1 MKTDLGS
8 PKSIDT
14 PFLRIRE
21 NCLELQN
28 TTIQL
33 SNISLFSTADITPEK
48 FPMLSAAL
56 ILVGIIFLK
65 PLVVPALIAII
76 VGGVWIYYWYSS
88 VQKAKEMKR
97 LTIITNSGNVF
108 PILFE
113 DQAFL
118 SKVVTIM
125 TDIIRDPAH
134 ARNITIN
141 VKECTFSDDASVVD
155 NIYER

>member
-21 NCLELQN
+21 NCLELKN

-48 FPMLSAAL
+48 FPMLSIVL
-56 ILVGIIFLK
+56 ILVGFIFLK
-65 PLVVPALIAII
+65 PLIVPALITII

-108 PILFE
+108 PIVFE

-125 TDIIRDPAH
+125 TDIIRDPEH

-141 VKECTFSDDASVVD
+141 VKDCTFSDNASVAD
-155 NIYER
+155 NIYE

>member
-56 ILVGIIFLK
+56 ILVGIILLK

-108 PILFE
+108 PILLE
-113 DQAFL
+113 DQAFRT
-118 SKVVTIM
+118 KVVTIM

-141 VKECTFSDDASVVD
+141 VKECTFSDDASVVG

>member
-1 MKTDLGS
+1 MKTDLNA
-8 PKSIDT
+8 PKNIDT

-21 NCLELQN
+21 NCLEIQN

-48 FPMLSAAL
+48 FPIISIIL
-56 ILVGIIFLK
+56 ILVGIAFLEH
-65 PLVVPALIAII
+65 LAVPALIAIAL
-76 VGGVWIYYWYSS
+76 GGIWIYFWYYR
-88 VQKAKEMKR
+88 VQEAKKMKR

-118 SKVVTIM
+118 AKVVAIM

-141 VKECTFSDDASVVD
+141 VKECTFSDDASVVG
-155 NIYER
+155 NMYER

>member
-56 ILVGIIFLK
+56 ILVGIILLK

-118 SKVVTIM
+118 TKVVTIM

>member
-21 NCLELQN
+21 NCLELKN

-48 FPMLSAAL
+48 FPMLSIVL
-56 ILVGIIFLK
+56 ILVGFIFLK
-65 PLVVPALIAII
+65 PLIVPALITII

-108 PILFE
+108 PIVFE

-125 TDIIRDPAH
+125 TDIIRDPEH

-141 VKECTFSDDASVVD
+141 VKDCTFSENASVVD
-155 NIYER
+155 NIYE

>member
-21 NCLELQN
+21 NCLELKN

-48 FPMLSAAL
+48 FPMLSIVL
-56 ILVGIIFLK
+56 ILVGFIFLK
-65 PLVVPALIAII
+65 LLIVPALITII

-108 PILFE
+108 PIVFE

-125 TDIIRDPAH
+125 TDIIRDPEH

-141 VKECTFSDDASVVD
+141 VKDCTFSENASVVD
-155 NIYER
+155 NIYE